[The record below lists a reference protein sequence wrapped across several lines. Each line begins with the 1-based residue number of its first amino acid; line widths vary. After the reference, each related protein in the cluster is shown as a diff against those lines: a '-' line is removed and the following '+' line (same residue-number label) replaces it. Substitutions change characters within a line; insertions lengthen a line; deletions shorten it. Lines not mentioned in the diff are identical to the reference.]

1 MSYFSFVC
9 DVVVEVITVVVIG
22 MSWIVAVVAD

>member
-9 DVVVEVITVVVIG
+9 AVVVEVITVVVIG